1 MAGCSW
7 QDDKSMNLR
16 DPTPVLFT
24 GFAQTSTGLS
34 SGEPSLYQ
42 GTRML
47 PSILYINK
55 ILTFPIRCLFAN
67 VSPKQYFVGNAKNN
81 VHPLKTALHNVYTQS
96 FFWLWKLCYFTLV
109 RGDTWCWAHN
119 TKLLQ
124 LLGFRL
130 AILALKGV
138 CEWEHGHR
146 WNSERCILSKNH
158 LQYCSRDQGTAAI
171 ALHALEMQRRT

>member
-16 DPTPVLFT
+16 DPSPVLFT
-24 GFAQTSTGLS
+24 GFAQASAGLS

-55 ILTFPIRCLFAN
+55 ILTFSIRCLFAN

-81 VHPLKTALHNVYTQS
+81 VQPLKTALHNVYTQS
-96 FFWLWKLCYFTLV
+96 FLWLWKLCYFTLV

-119 TKLLQ
+119 MKLLHP
-124 LLGFRL
+124 LDFRL

-138 CEWEHGHR
+138 CECPFHMDTYEIVKDVFWAR
-146 WNSERCILSKNH
+146 NI
-158 LQYCSRDQGTAAI
+158 CSTVAETRVLLP
-171 ALHALEMQRRT
+171 LHSML